1 MSNDSKENLQMNSAF
16 HPQTESERE
25 LLEDM
30 DLWPD
35 DWSLVSGR
43 ISEWERPDGQVLRA
57 RRVSIRPRYDSAPQ
71 VRIPREVG
79 GSAGQ

>member
-1 MSNDSKENLQMNSAF
+1 VQAELPRSGVSW
-16 HPQTESERE
+16 TESERE

-43 ISEWERPDGQVLRA
+43 VSEWERPDGQVLRA
-57 RRVSIRPRYDSAPQ
+57 KRVSIRPRYRHGD
-71 VRIPREVG
+71 
-79 GSAGQ
+79 

>member
-1 MSNDSKENLQMNSAF
+1 MTNDNKENVQMNSAF

-43 ISEWERPDGQVLRA
+43 VSEWERPDGQVLRA
-57 RRVSIRPRYDSAPQ
+57 RRVLIRPRYRHDD
-71 VRIPREVG
+71 
-79 GSAGQ
+79 

>member
-1 MSNDSKENLQMNSAF
+1 MNNDNREKLQMNSASAF

-57 RRVSIRPRYDSAPQ
+57 RRVSVRPRYHEEISP
-71 VRIPREVG
+71 EG
-79 GSAGQ
+79 